1 LSSLSFCGRVET
13 NFDAFVFKGCHKSI
27 DAVGAVVGYLPTEEA
42 GIYDA
47 LGDSLLSSEGL
58 LALKAANIGRS

>member
-1 LSSLSFCGRVET
+1 LSGFCGRAET
-13 NFDAFVFKGCHKSI
+13 NFDAFVFKGCHNKTI
-27 DAVGAVVGYLPTEEA
+27 DAVGAVVGCLPIEET

-58 LALKAANIGRS
+58 LALKAANIGGS